1 MTNPASTAPDSPMV
15 NETMA
20 MLGHSRWALAANS
33 LTMLRLVLTPL
44 FVLMILAE
52 NPSWASFAMGW
63 FLGFTDWY
71 DGKLARHAEPT
82 RFGAFWD
89 PFADK
94 AVVLAAGF
102 ALVGI
107 GRWFWLPIVLIAVRE
122 FGLIVYRGY
131 WARRSLAIPARTSA
145 KYKTF
150 VQGLA
155 IASATCPPIENS
167 AAWITDALLWLA
179 VAFTL
184 YTGGQ
189 YVVDGRAALS
199 SSGSKAT

>member
-1 MTNPASTAPDSPMV
+1 MTTQASTTGANDL
-15 NETMA
+15 
-20 MLGHSRWALAANS
+20 LGSSRWALAANS
-33 LTMLRLVLTPL
+33 LTMLRLVLTPVL
-44 FVLMILAE
+44 VLMILHQ
-52 NPSWASFAMGW
+52 NPWWPSFAMGW

-89 PFADK
+89 PLADK

-102 ALVGI
+102 ALVNI
-107 GRWFWLPIVLIAVRE
+107 ERWSWIPIVLIAIRE
-122 FGLIVYRGY
+122 LGLIGYRSY

-155 IASATCPPIENS
+155 ISSATCPPIENNVS
-167 AAWITDALLWLA
+167 WVTDILLWAA

-184 YTGGQ
+184 YTGAQ
-189 YVVDGRAALS
+189 YVIDGSAALRND
-199 SSGSKAT
+199 GTR

>member
-1 MTNPASTAPDSPMV
+1 MTAQASTSGAPDLIGS
-15 NETMA
+15 
-20 MLGHSRWALAANS
+20 SRWALAANS
-33 LTMLRLVLTPL
+33 LTLLRLILTPI
-44 FVLMILAE
+44 FVVMILHQ
-52 NPSWASFAMGW
+52 NPWWPSFAMGW

-89 PFADK
+89 PLADK

-102 ALVGI
+102 ALVSI
-107 GRWFWLPIVLIAVRE
+107 GRWSWIPIALIAIRE
-122 FGLIVYRGY
+122 FGLIGYRSY

-155 IASATCPPIENS
+155 IASATCPPIESNVS
-167 AAWITDALLWLA
+167 WVTDILLWVA

-184 YTGGQ
+184 YTGAQ
-189 YVVDGRAALS
+189 YIIDGSAALRN
-199 SSGSKAT
+199 SGTR

>member
-1 MTNPASTAPDSPMV
+1 MTTPVSSPQQ
-15 NETMA
+15 NA
-20 MLGHSRWALAANS
+20 LLGSSRWALAANS
-33 LTMLRLVLTPL
+33 LTLGRLVLTPV
-44 FVLMILAE
+44 FVLMILHQ
-52 NPSWASFAMGW
+52 NPWWPSFVMGW

-89 PFADK
+89 PLADK
-94 AVVLAAGF
+94 AVVLGAGF

-107 GRWFWLPIVLIAVRE
+107 GRWFWLPMVLITIRE
-122 FGLIVYRGY
+122 VGLTVYRSY

-155 IASATCPPIENS
+155 ISSATFPPIENNV
-167 AAWITDALLWLA
+167 AWITDVLLWIA

-184 YTGGQ
+184 YTGAQ
-189 YVVDGRAALS
+189 YFLDGRSALS
-199 SSGSKAT
+199 NTGSR

>member
-1 MTNPASTAPDSPMV
+1 MTASAADQK
-15 NETMA
+15 A
-20 MLGHSRWALAANS
+20 LLGSSRWALAANA
-33 LTMLRLVLTPL
+33 LTLLRLVLTPV
-44 FVLMILAE
+44 FVLMILHT
-52 NPSWASFAMGW
+52 NPWWPSFAMGW

-89 PFADK
+89 PLADK
-94 AVVLAAGF
+94 AVVLAGGF
-102 ALVGI
+102 ALVSI
-107 GRWFWLPIVLIAVRE
+107 GRWWWLPMILISIRE
-122 FGLIVYRGY
+122 FGLIAYRSY

-155 IASATCPPIENS
+155 LSSATMPTIENNVPV
-167 AAWITDALLWLA
+167 ITDILLWVA

-184 YTGGQ
+184 YTGAQ
-189 YVVDGRAALS
+189 YVMDGSASLRSDGRR
-199 SSGSKAT
+199 